1 MKKIFNPFT
10 YIRKIRELIEK
21 LVKSVRKS
29 IRIQLITT
37 FAACALLGVLSAKER
52 AIFENANRQATI
64 DYRAGME
71 QINHQAQGAANS
83 SVHENKLEAISN
95 MIEMENQN
103 LEQGSRALK
112 ILVTDESGK
121 VLYKTKQAQEEQ
133 IDLHNTIRNAASF
146 AINYTDGRNVFEST
160 RKEFISFSPITI
172 EGKNLYMFVSGIPE
186 GEVMYDTKEGPF
198 RF

>member
-1 MKKIFNPFT
+1 M
-10 YIRKIRELIEK
+10 
-21 LVKSVRKS
+21 S
-29 IRIQLITT
+29 
-37 FAACALLGVLSAKER
+37 CALLGVLSAKER

-133 IDLHNTIRNAASF
+133 IDLHNTIRNAK
-146 AINYTDGRNVFEST
+146 IICD
-160 RKEFISFSPITI
+160 
-172 EGKNLYMFVSGIPE
+172 
-186 GEVMYDTKEGPF
+186 
-198 RF
+198 

>member
-1 MKKIFNPFT
+1 
-10 YIRKIRELIEK
+10 
-21 LVKSVRKS
+21 
-29 IRIQLITT
+29 
-37 FAACALLGVLSAKER
+37 
-52 AIFENANRQATI
+52 
-64 DYRAGME
+64 ME

-133 IDLHNTIRNAASF
+133 IDLHNTIRKDHSRL
-146 AINYTDGRNVFEST
+146 IIQMVEMYLKVQEKS
-160 RKEFISFSPITI
+160 
-172 EGKNLYMFVSGIPE
+172 LYLFT
-186 GEVMYDTKEGPF
+186 YYY
-198 RF
+198 

>member
-10 YIRKIRELIEK
+10 YIRKIRQLIEK

-37 FAACALLGVLSAKER
+37 FAACALLGVLSAK
-52 AIFENANRQATI
+52 AAAPFFENANRQATI

-133 IDLHNTIRNAASF
+133 IDLHNTIRNAA
-146 AINYTDGRNVFEST
+146 AVNEQ
-160 RKEFISFSPITI
+160 
-172 EGKNLYMFVSGIPE
+172 LYPFHKVVMPFVQ
-186 GEVMYDTKEGPF
+186 
-198 RF
+198 

>member
-1 MKKIFNPFT
+1 
-10 YIRKIRELIEK
+10 
-21 LVKSVRKS
+21 
-29 IRIQLITT
+29 
-37 FAACALLGVLSAKER
+37 
-52 AIFENANRQATI
+52 
-64 DYRAGME
+64 ME

-160 RKEFISFSPITI
+160 RKEFISFHLLLLKERICTCLLA
-172 EGKNLYMFVSGIPE
+172 EFRR
-186 GEVMYDTKEGPF
+186 EVIYDTQEGPF
-198 RF
+198 PF

>member
-1 MKKIFNPFT
+1 
-10 YIRKIRELIEK
+10 
-21 LVKSVRKS
+21 
-29 IRIQLITT
+29 
-37 FAACALLGVLSAKER
+37 
-52 AIFENANRQATI
+52 
-64 DYRAGME
+64 ME

-133 IDLHNTIRNAASF
+133 IDLHNTIRNAKHHLRLIIQMVEMYLKVQEKSLYLF
-146 AINYTDGRNVFEST
+146 HLLLL
-160 RKEFISFSPITI
+160 KERICTCLLAEFQR
-172 EGKNLYMFVSGIPE
+172 E
-186 GEVMYDTKEGPF
+186 
-198 RF
+198 R

>member
-1 MKKIFNPFT
+1 
-10 YIRKIRELIEK
+10 
-21 LVKSVRKS
+21 
-29 IRIQLITT
+29 
-37 FAACALLGVLSAKER
+37 
-52 AIFENANRQATI
+52 
-64 DYRAGME
+64 
-71 QINHQAQGAANS
+71 
-83 SVHENKLEAISN
+83 

-160 RKEFISFSPITI
+160 RKEFISFH
-172 EGKNLYMFVSGIPE
+172 LLLL
-186 GEVMYDTKEGPF
+186 KERICTCLLVEFQRRGNI
-198 RF
+198 

>member
-1 MKKIFNPFT
+1 
-10 YIRKIRELIEK
+10 
-21 LVKSVRKS
+21 
-29 IRIQLITT
+29 
-37 FAACALLGVLSAKER
+37 
-52 AIFENANRQATI
+52 
-64 DYRAGME
+64 ME

-186 GEVMYDTKEGPF
+186 GEVIYDTQEGPF

>member
-133 IDLHNTIRNAASF
+133 IDLHNTIRNAK
-146 AINYTDGRNVFEST
+146 IICD
-160 RKEFISFSPITI
+160 
-172 EGKNLYMFVSGIPE
+172 
-186 GEVMYDTKEGPF
+186 
-198 RF
+198 

>member
-1 MKKIFNPFT
+1 
-10 YIRKIRELIEK
+10 
-21 LVKSVRKS
+21 
-29 IRIQLITT
+29 
-37 FAACALLGVLSAKER
+37 
-52 AIFENANRQATI
+52 
-64 DYRAGME
+64 ME

-121 VLYKTKQAQEEQ
+121 VLYKTKQAKKSKS
-133 IDLHNTIRNAASF
+133 ICIIRFVMRSF

-160 RKEFISFSPITI
+160 RKEFISFH
-172 EGKNLYMFVSGIPE
+172 LLLL
-186 GEVMYDTKEGPF
+186 KERICTCLLAEF
-198 RF
+198 QRER

>member
-1 MKKIFNPFT
+1 LKKIFNPFT
-10 YIRKIRELIEK
+10 YIRKIRQLIEK

-37 FAACALLGVLSAKER
+37 FAACALLGVLSAK
-52 AIFENANRQATI
+52 AAAPFFENANRQATI

-133 IDLHNTIRNAASF
+133 IDCIIRFVMQHHSRLIIQMVEMYLKVQEKSLYLF
-146 AINYTDGRNVFEST
+146 HLLLL
-160 RKEFISFSPITI
+160 KERICTCLLVEFQR
-172 EGKNLYMFVSGIPE
+172 E
-186 GEVMYDTKEGPF
+186 
-198 RF
+198 R